1 MFGRLLSRD
10 YPGNGL
16 LTALAGALVV
26 AMVAAP
32 FLGWGPSVLNLLV
45 KVAIYSILVA
55 SFDLMLGYT
64 GIISFAHTMFFGLGA
79 YGVAIGSRLLGP
91 GWTSMA
97 LGLVS
102 ALVLSVALAVL
113 IGLFSMRVR
122 TIFFAMITLA
132 VATVFSVLVTQFHGI
147 TGGQDG
153 ILFRVPRELT
163 AAFRPFTLFG
173 TQVNGVVLSYFLILF
188 ASAILFCA
196 MLRIV
201 NSPFGRVL
209 QAIRENEFRAEALG
223 FSVLS
228 HRLAIGALAA
238 IFACL
243 AGGLN
248 AIWLRFISPDVTLSL
263 QIMLDILLIVV
274 IGGMGT
280 LYGALIGAGLFVIA
294 ENYLMQVIQYTAD
307 AFGNVPLVSI
317 LVQPQ
322 RWMFWLGIL
331 FVLSV
336 YYFPE
341 GVVGRLRDWT
351 KSRAKLGLDGETQE
365 ASTTIT
371 SADV

>member
-10 YPGNGL
+10 YPGNRL
-16 LTALAGALVV
+16 LTVLVV
-26 AMVAAP
+26 ALVLAMIAAP
-32 FLGWGPSVLNLLV
+32 FLGSGPSVLNLLV
-45 KVAIYSILVA
+45 KIAIYAILVA

-79 YGVAIGSRLLGP
+79 YGVAIGSRALGP
-91 GWTSMA
+91 GWSSMA
-97 LGLVS
+97 LGLLAGLVAS
-102 ALVLSVALAVL
+102 IVLALL

-132 VATVFSVLVTQFHGI
+132 VAMVFSVLVTQFHEI

-163 AAFRPFTLFG
+163 PAFRPFSLFG
-173 TQVNGVVLSYFLILF
+173 AQVNGVILSYFLIVIV
-188 ASAILFCA
+188 SAILFCM

-209 QAIRENEFRAEALG
+209 QAVRENEFRAEALG

-228 HRLAIGALAA
+228 HRLAIGAFAA
-238 IFACL
+238 TFACV

-248 AIWLRFISPDVTLSL
+248 AIWLHFISPDVTLGL
-263 QIMLDILLIVV
+263 QVMLDILLIVV

-280 LYGALIGAGLFVIA
+280 LYGALIGAGLFVVA
-294 ENYLMQVIQYTAD
+294 ENYLKQVIQYAAD
-307 AFGNVPLVSI
+307 AFGGISGLSALI
-317 LVQPQ
+317 QPE

-341 GVVGRLRDWT
+341 GVVGRLRNWKGTHGGGDP
-351 KSRAKLGLDGETQE
+351 D
-365 ASTTIT
+365 
-371 SADV
+371 